1 MEVYPLIMTNSS
13 LLNMTIEI
21 VDLPMKHGDFP
32 WFFVAVYQLSS
43 YVPQD
48 EGLRVILD
56 DCRYRS
62 TSAGFVLKLG

>member
-1 MEVYPLIMTNSS
+1 
-13 LLNMTIEI
+13 MTIEI